1 MSEKAPKQINI
12 SSKINSFFPSDLNTS
27 NVSPEGIDQIISR
40 LEKAIEKV
48 DILSSLT
55 EKNSSVKSEEKE
67 TSSPLSNFW
76 KNSLN
81 LLQELKEKSSEAKNV
96 HFEELTEIF
105 IESICFQQDI
115 LLHSFSFQKP
125 EGEDM
130 KKLLSILQNQI
141 KRTEKILILEPNL
154 NLQYI

>member
-67 TSSPLSNFW
+67 TSSPLSNF
-76 KNSLN
+76 
-81 LLQELKEKSSEAKNV
+81 
-96 HFEELTEIF
+96 
-105 IESICFQQDI
+105 
-115 LLHSFSFQKP
+115 
-125 EGEDM
+125 
-130 KKLLSILQNQI
+130 
-141 KRTEKILILEPNL
+141 
-154 NLQYI
+154 